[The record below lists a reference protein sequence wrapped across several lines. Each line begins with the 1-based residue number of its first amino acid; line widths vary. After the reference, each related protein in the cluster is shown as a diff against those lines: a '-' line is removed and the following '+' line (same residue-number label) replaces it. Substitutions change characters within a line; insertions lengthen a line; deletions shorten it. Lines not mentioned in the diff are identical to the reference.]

1 VTGPGPVTLQIRLKT
16 PEAGI
21 SISLYTTAFRK
32 VNEMVLGQLPA
43 GTSNIPITL
52 TDMSG
57 KPLANGLYYV
67 VVEIN
72 GQRSITKL
80 LVIR

>member
-1 VTGPGPVTLQIRLKT
+1 VTLQIRLLA
-16 PEAGI
+16 PEDGI
-21 SISLYTTAFRK
+21 RISLYTTAFRK
-32 VNEMVLGQLPA
+32 VDTIVLGQLPA

-67 VVEIN
+67 VVEMN
-72 GQRSITKL
+72 GQRSIYKL